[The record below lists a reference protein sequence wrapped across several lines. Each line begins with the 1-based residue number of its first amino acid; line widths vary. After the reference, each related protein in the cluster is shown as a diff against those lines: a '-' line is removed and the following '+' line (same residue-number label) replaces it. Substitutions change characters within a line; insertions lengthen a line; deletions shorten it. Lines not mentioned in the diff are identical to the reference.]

1 MRGVFRC
8 ALVIAIALF
17 PGCAFLKKPK
27 APPLSA
33 SADTSG
39 TQARVCA
46 ESHAGQKS
54 DVPAQQQQPEPRQY
68 IDTDIPQLTK
78 LSIEKHTAK
87 TEPIDPKRVVHA
99 TGDVMLNTEAM
110 PLSDFIVYALGNALK
125 VTFFLD
131 DQVKS
136 RKDPVTIRMTK
147 PLPPETVFE
156 IALGLLGKHNIVV
169 EEKSG
174 ALYIIDSTSKL
185 QGNKSIEIQV
195 GREVSDGKDK
205 ALQVIPL
212 KYIRPADIENIIRTM
227 RTDVQIVTYY
237 RDNVLLL
244 SGQAFA
250 IGEIVEL
257 IELFDVPYIRDKKLA
272 MLKLTYWQTDEFIT
286 QISKIL
292 DGVGIAVANSRID
305 PGVFFVPIKFLN
317 SILVITPDN
326 ESLQYVLDWHRKLDT
341 HESAGAEEKTFTY
354 IPKYSNASDLV
365 ASLKRLYSSAPDT
378 MVSTKASSTDPMSAL
393 PSGKTSQSS
402 ARQQPAYMQEK
413 QMESSLVI
421 SGLKISADDKRN
433 ILLILGSPSVYRNI
447 LNYLEKL
454 DVPPK
459 QVLLEATI
467 AELTLKDDLKYGLEW
482 FVKNK
487 MAGGQNTIQTLNKLG
502 LASSTGIAYQ
512 FVADAQKFQMA
523 INAFAMENKINILS
537 KPRIMVLDN
546 HEATINIGT
555 EVPIVSGEAT
565 AADVASTE
573 GQPSIMR
580 NIQYRTTGV
589 LLRVLPTIN
598 SEGLLT
604 LNISQEVSEAQT
616 NPVSGIDSP
625 IILIRKI
632 DTLVVAS
639 NGQSI
644 VLGGIMSENTSTTI
658 NKVPLL
664 GSIPW
669 LGYLFKNTSQGKTKT
684 ELMIL
689 LTPTIVTTT
698 GDATK
703 LTQEMKQDFKWFRE

>member
-33 SADTSG
+33 DPSK
-39 TQARVCA
+39 TQAGVCA

-185 QGNKSIEIQV
+185 QGNKSVEIQV
-195 GREVSDGKDK
+195 GREVSGGQDK

-326 ESLQYVLDWHRKLDT
+326 ESLQYVFDWHRKLDT

-402 ARQQPAYMQEK
+402 ARQQPASMQEK

-421 SGLKISADDKRN
+421 SGLRISADDKRN

-512 FVADAQKFQMA
+512 FVADSQKFQMA

-644 VLGGIMSENTSTTI
+644 ILGGIMSENTSTTI

-669 LGYLFKNTSQGKTKT
+669 LGYLFRNTSQGKTKT

-689 LTPTIVTTT
+689 LIPTIVTTT

>member
-1 MRGVFRC
+1 M
-8 ALVIAIALF
+8 LIATIALM
-17 PGCAFLKKPK
+17 PGCAFLKKIKLPRY
-27 APPLSA
+27 
-33 SADTSG
+33 SADPEKPP
-39 TQARVCA
+39 V
-46 ESHAGQKS
+46 HAGAEYPAVPKP
-54 DVPAQQQQPEPRQY
+54 DVSFPPQPQQPEKQQY
-68 IDTDIPQLTK
+68 QDTDMPQLAK
-78 LSIEKHTAK
+78 PPVERHTRK
-87 TEPIDPKRVVHA
+87 REPIDPKQVVHA
-99 TGDVMLNTEAM
+99 VGDVVLNTEAM
-110 PLSDFIVYALGNALK
+110 PLSDFIVHAVGNTLK

-131 DQVKS
+131 DQVKI
-136 RKDPVTIRMTK
+136 RKDPITIRMTK

-156 IALGLLGKHNIVV
+156 IVLGLLEKYNIVV
-169 EEKSG
+169 EERAG

-185 QGNKSIEIQV
+185 QGGKSVEIQV
-195 GREVSDGKDK
+195 GRGVSEGHDK
-205 ALQVIPL
+205 VLQIVPL
-212 KYIRPADIENIIRTM
+212 KYIRSADIENIVRTM
-227 RTDVQIVTYY
+227 RTDVQLLTYY
-237 RDNVLLL
+237 RDNVMLI
-244 SGQAFA
+244 SGQSFA
-250 IGEIVEL
+250 ISEIMEL

-272 MLKLTYWQTDEFIT
+272 LLKLTYWQTDEFVT

-292 DGVGIAVANSRID
+292 DGLGIPVANSRID

-317 SILVITPDN
+317 SVLVITPDDD
-326 ESLQYVLDWHRKLDT
+326 SLHYVFDWHKKLDT

-354 IPKYSNASDLV
+354 IPKYTNASDLV

-378 MVSTKASSTDPMSAL
+378 TVSSKATSPERSSQLSA
-393 PSGKTSQSS
+393 K
-402 ARQQPAYMQEK
+402 QQPAPMPEK
-413 QMESSLVI
+413 QSESSLVI

-447 LNYLEKL
+447 LHYLEKL

-487 MAGGQNTIQTLNKLG
+487 MAGGQNTIQTLNNLG
-502 LASSTGIAYQ
+502 LASSSGIAYQ
-512 FVADAQKFQMA
+512 FVADTQKFQMA
-523 INAFAMENKINILS
+523 INAFATENKINILS
-537 KPRIMVLDN
+537 KPRIMVVDN

-604 LNISQEVSEAQT
+604 LSISQEVSEAQS

-644 VLGGIMSENTSTTI
+644 ILGGIMSENTSTTV

-664 GSIPW
+664 GRIPG
-669 LGYLFKNTSQGKTKT
+669 LGYLFKNTSRGKTKT

-698 GDATK
+698 GDAAK
-703 LTQEMKQDFKWFRE
+703 LTREIKQGFDWFRE